1 MIRERVESAPR
12 MSAEEWVFYAA
23 MLATMALANLLVF
36 AYIAPKA

>member
-1 MIRERVESAPR
+1 MNSKNVESAPGL
-12 MSAEEWVFYAA
+12 SAQERVFYAA